1 MPNSS
6 THPKFVVRM
15 PDDLRDQ
22 VSAAADQADCSM
34 NTVLVSAIRE
44 FLHGQQRKAV
54 LLDALEQ
61 RLALVDTTC
70 VNQIAREGESVN
82 RTTEESSAATH
93 AHIDDLV
100 KEVAAEPVFLTV
112 VFKLP
117 NALAAGAL
125 VEQLPFR
132 EKVLGTEAVVFGLT
146 TGNAMEDE
154 SCAS

>member
-1 MPNSS
+1 MSNSS

-61 RLALVDTTC
+61 RLSLVDTTYA
-70 VNQIAREGESVN
+70 NQIAREGENVN
-82 RTTEESSAATH
+82 QADQFNLDEHVKLVADANRYRWLRDRECIEDVDSDLLVLRGETYFTGAELDAEVDTALRLQRLESREE
-93 AHIDDLV
+93 
-100 KEVAAEPVFLTV
+100 
-112 VFKLP
+112 
-117 NALAAGAL
+117 
-125 VEQLPFR
+125 
-132 EKVLGTEAVVFGLT
+132 
-146 TGNAMEDE
+146 E